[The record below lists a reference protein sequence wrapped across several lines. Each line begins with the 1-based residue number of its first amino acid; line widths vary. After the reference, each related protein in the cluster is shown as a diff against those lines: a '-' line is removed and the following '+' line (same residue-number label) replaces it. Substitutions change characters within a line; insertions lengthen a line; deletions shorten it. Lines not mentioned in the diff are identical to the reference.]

1 MTFFQISLARSVL
14 LSTLG
19 AWLLANI
26 IGGSVANFFEIRLQF
41 LGAIVLTGGIVGI
54 AQAFVFRPYRW
65 LAFGWGI
72 ATALAW
78 VLANTL
84 EIAML
89 NDMRESLTTA
99 LVSTGWLWEVF
110 WLNVVRMAV
119 VLTLVAIPQ
128 SLLLWRYNSLSWVW
142 VPTNIVA
149 GAALGAAGAAACFWW
164 CAAVNNG
171 LLLGI
176 LLGSV
181 SWGVYALVTGPVLF
195 MLGLR
200 SHSASR

>member
-14 LSTLG
+14 FSTLG

-41 LGAIVLTGGIVGI
+41 LGELVLTGGIVGI

-72 ATALAW
+72 TTAIAW
-78 VLANTL
+78 VLANSL
-84 EIAML
+84 EIAVL
-89 NDMRESLTTA
+89 TEISDSLTDA
-99 LVSTGWLWEVF
+99 LVRTGWFWEVF
-110 WLNVVRMAV
+110 WLNFVRMAV
-119 VLTLVAIPQ
+119 VLMLVAIPQ
-128 SLLLWRYNSLSWVW
+128 AVLLWRYNSLSWVW
-142 VPTNIVA
+142 IPTNIVA
-149 GAALGAAGAAACFWW
+149 GAVLGAAGATACFWW
-164 CAAVNNG
+164 CDDLRG

-181 SWGVYALVTGPVLF
+181 SWGSYALVTGPVLF
-195 MLGLR
+195 WLGLR
-200 SHSASR
+200 SPTANR